1 MITAILVITFVGL
14 VHGMAHGQRDAVDI
28 IASLTRRIERLEA
41 QYAVI
46 SNDNIKLRSLLDSQ
60 PSLKRRDVSHSV
72 ISGERNDVDDTS
84 SDAGKNGNSDIRRR
98 MNAMENKVDRCS
110 RTNADIEK
118 TMEELNNRITNELSL
133 RANEAR
139 DTVMKANELIDEYI
153 NLTNQTGSKKCAFSG
168 VRTSVLLGSAE
179 SQIITYDEL
188 YANKGKDFDIDTGI
202 FTCQVPGIYYF
213 SFTMRSYDNYHIGV
227 TLVKNSSPQ
236 VSMITDA
243 SDRKVMQSQSVM
255 LDLLIGDRVWLQL
268 GPHKYFAVYS
278 DDKKYITFN
287 GFVLYP
293 NYI

>member
-1 MITAILVITFVGL
+1 MSNQADFTFTEWCESCKLSKDTIQKLTTESITSTEILSTLAEQDVLALGL
-14 VHGMAHGQRDAVDI
+14 PIGQRSVLRKLVQGVKAFGDEKPDI
-28 IASLTRRIERLEA
+28 RKHSDQQKNEQLNESLAI
-41 QYAVI
+41 
-46 SNDNIKLRSLLDSQ
+46 DSQ
-60 PSLKRRDVSHSV
+60 GIVNLQTQSQ
-72 ISGERNDVDDTS
+72 GATRNDS
-84 SDAGKNGNSDIRRR
+84 
-98 MNAMENKVDRCS
+98 
-110 RTNADIEK
+110 
-118 TMEELNNRITNELSL
+118 ITE
-133 RANEAR
+133 
-139 DTVMKANELIDEYI
+139 
-153 NLTNQTGSKKCAFSG
+153 GSKKCAFSG